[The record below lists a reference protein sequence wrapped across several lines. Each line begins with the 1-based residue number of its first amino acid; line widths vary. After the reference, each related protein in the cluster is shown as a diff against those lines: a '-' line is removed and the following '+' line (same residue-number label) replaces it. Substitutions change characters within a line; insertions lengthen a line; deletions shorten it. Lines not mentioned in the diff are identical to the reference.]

1 MSKTHNKWT
10 SEEIQTV
17 FQYLPIFGIKFKLY
31 TTVISR
37 PENQIKSFYYNNLQ
51 RIRAKE
57 QRNAELQENKQ
68 ISGFL
73 VELMRSTVSVK
84 Q

>member
-1 MSKTHNKWT
+1 MSKMHNKWT

-17 FQYLPIFGIKFKLY
+17 FQSLPIFGIKFKLY

-57 QRNAELQENKQ
+57 QRDAELLENKQ